1 MIAICP
7 NPFRDRGCKL
17 SLKAQSLLKEAGF
30 ESCICPI
37 FGEEEEKAVPSQIE
51 TRRLEDVAGSCSL
64 LIVIGGDGTI
74 LAAVRKIGER
84 GAPILG
90 INLGTKGFMTALEP
104 DEIDLIVEA
113 AKGKMHISRRMML
126 RVSLI
131 RDGQEICTDS
141 ALNDAVVHGY
151 GDCVRMD
158 VACNGDRIKTVTGDG
173 IVLATPTGSTGYSM
187 SAGGPIVEPDAEN
200 IIISPICAHAMG
212 SRSFVLG
219 PDREVTVKV
228 EKLHGRRAYLSVDGN
243 PVFDLANNDVVC
255 VRRAENYTLMAD
267 MQRRSFYEIAC
278 NKLT

>member
-17 SLKAQSLLKEAGF
+17 SLRAQSLLKEAGF

-37 FGEEEEKAVPSQIE
+37 FSEEEEKAVPAQIE
-51 TRRLEDVAGSCSL
+51 TRRLEDVAGSCSMI
-64 LIVIGGDGTI
+64 IVVGGDGTI

-84 GAPILG
+84 GVPILG

-104 DEIDLIVEA
+104 DELDLIVAA
-113 AKGKMHISRRMML
+113 AKGSMHISRRMML
-126 RVSLI
+126 SVSLI
-131 RDGQEICTDS
+131 RDGQEIYRDS
-141 ALNDAVVHGY
+141 ALNDAVIHGY
-151 GDCVRMD
+151 GDCVKMD

-243 PVFDLANNDVVC
+243 SVFDLANNDVIS

-267 MQRRSFYEIAC
+267 MQLRSFYEIAC